1 SIDPG
6 LLKQEREDG
15 ADSAFTVELSPIPA
29 YGTKRLELEY
39 TEALPVE
46 NLESYYS
53 FPLKPSEYGTQT
65 AGHLE
70 IRLDITSAFPM
81 TDLSLKAKSYPLTF
95 IDNSPLHKAAAYDA
109 LNVDLNEDLAFSYG
123 LAVPHT
129 AMQVLAYRAPE
140 RITADE
146 LRDPALA
153 EREPDGYF
161 EAGAMLHHA
170 RRAPRRTA
178 PPAPPRL

>member
-1 SIDPG
+1 LQSIDPG

-70 IRLDITSAFPM
+70 IRLEISSGFPM
-81 TDLSLKAKSYPLTF
+81 TDLNLKAKSYPLTF
-95 IDNSPLHKAAAYDA
+95 IDNTPLHKSAAYDA
-109 LNVDLNEDLAFSYG
+109 LNVDLNEDLAFGYG

-129 AMQVLAYRAPE
+129 AMQFLAYRAPE

-161 EAGAMLHHA
+161 EAG
-170 RRAPRRTA
+170 RTSITD
-178 PPAPPRL
+178 PPPPPPP